1 MEPYAL
7 PAQIHAAGLVFLRVG
22 AVVMLLPGVGEAFVP
37 PRIRLAFAL
46 LLSMC
51 VAPIALPTLPPMPAT
66 LGELAGQGIK
76 ELIVGLV
83 LGSLMKV
90 TLSALQIAGEVVSM
104 QTTLAFSQTAN
115 PLQAQPTSALGS
127 FLSLLG
133 VTLIFATNLDH
144 LFIGAIA
151 RSYTLFAPAKHVLV
165 QDAAAVAVSETAAA
179 FALGVQL
186 AAPVIVFSLVFNV
199 ASGLVGRVMPQFQIF
214 FAATPL
220 SLLLGLSVFALSMGA
235 GALTWLDR
243 YQDVLRVFN

>member
-22 AVVMLLPGVGEAFVP
+22 AVVMLLPGVGEAVVP
-37 PRIRLAFAL
+37 PRVRLAFAL

-51 VAPIALPTLPPMPAT
+51 VAPIALPTLPPMPVT
-66 LGELAGQGIK
+66 VGDLAGQVIK
-76 ELIVGLV
+76 ELFVGLM
-83 LGSLMKV
+83 LGALMKV
-90 TLSALQIAGEVVSM
+90 TLSALQVAGEVISM

-115 PLQAQPTSALGS
+115 PLQAQPSSSVGS
-127 FLSLLG
+127 FLSLLAI
-133 VTLIFATNLDH
+133 TMIFATNLHH

-151 RSYTLFAPAKHVLV
+151 RSYTLFAPAKHVLL
-165 QDAAAVAVSETAAA
+165 QDATAVVISETAAA
-179 FALGVQL
+179 FALGIQL

-220 SLLLGLSVFALSMGA
+220 SLLFGLSLFVLTLGTSV
-235 GALTWLDR
+235 LTWLDR